1 MSGDDTRRLLG
12 VLLGEVYRVQK
23 RVDPSMCGVGD
34 DTIYGLR
41 NGFED
46 AIDYVL
52 ESAGDVPAAQLS
64 AMGTLLDE
72 HFMDPV
78 KLAAFKGFYDIEH
91 DLQRLGIDR
100 GQAIKIL
107 TYFHA
112 GRRFGELIEKMNS
125 DRSPSECRKFDL
137 HAFDK

>member
-1 MSGDDTRRLLG
+1 M
-12 VLLGEVYRVQK
+12 QK

-41 NGFED
+41 SGFED

-78 KLAAFKGFYDIEH
+78 KLAAFKGS
-91 DLQRLGIDR
+91 
-100 GQAIKIL
+100 
-107 TYFHA
+107 TT
-112 GRRFGELIEKMNS
+112 S
-125 DRSPSECRKFDL
+125 STTSEARHRPRPGD
-137 HAFDK
+137 